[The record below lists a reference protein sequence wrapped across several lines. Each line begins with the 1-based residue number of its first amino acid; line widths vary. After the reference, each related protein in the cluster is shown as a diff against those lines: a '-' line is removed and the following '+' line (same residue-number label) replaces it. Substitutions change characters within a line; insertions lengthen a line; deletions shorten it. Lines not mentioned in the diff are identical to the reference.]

1 MTEDPTTEHLPE
13 TFAQLRSF
21 SYGATPIN
29 PAPVGIGDLAEEFHE
44 ASKIRSACPARS
56 FGPAGNHFQV
66 DPDTAFRLGRKT
78 LAHTGDALM
87 LPRPEDLKVDLT
99 EVVTRRRSALPEQP
113 GTLSLDQLGTIL
125 GLSAASAPHA
135 PGRRMYPSAGALYPL
150 DVVAAVSAV
159 DRVRPGHY
167 VYDPIEH
174 ALLRRGE
181 ISAGE
186 LHERASLHTPTAP
199 AAVTFAIAATFA
211 RTRAKYGLRGYR
223 FALLEAGHLAQSVVL
238 AATALG
244 LASLPWGG
252 YADAEVDRALDL
264 DGLERS
270 CLYLV
275 SVSAPTAEGRAA

>member
-1 MTEDPTTEHLPE
+1 MTEDPTTEHPPE

-21 SYGATPIN
+21 SYGATPTN
-29 PAPVGIGDLAEEFHE
+29 PAPVGIDDLAEEFHE
-44 ASKIRSACPARS
+44 ASKIRSACPARA
-56 FGPAGNHFQV
+56 FGPAGNYFQA

-78 LAHTGDALM
+78 LAHTGDALI
-87 LPRPEDLKVDLT
+87 LPRPKDLRVDLT
-99 EVVTRRRSALPEQP
+99 EVVTRRRSALPDQP

-125 GLSAASAPHA
+125 GLSAASSPHL
-135 PGRRMYPSAGALYPL
+135 PRVRMYPSAGALYPL
-150 DVVAAVSAV
+150 DVVACISSV
-159 DRVRPGHY
+159 DRIRSGHY

-181 ISAGE
+181 VSTGE
-186 LHERASLHTPTAP
+186 LHERASLHTPIAP
-199 AAVTFAIAATFA
+199 TAVTFAIAATFA

-223 FALLEAGHLAQSVVL
+223 FALLEAGHLAHSIVI

-252 YADAEVDRALDL
+252 YADAEVDGALDL

-275 SVSAPTAEGRAA
+275 SVSAPDLQGRAA